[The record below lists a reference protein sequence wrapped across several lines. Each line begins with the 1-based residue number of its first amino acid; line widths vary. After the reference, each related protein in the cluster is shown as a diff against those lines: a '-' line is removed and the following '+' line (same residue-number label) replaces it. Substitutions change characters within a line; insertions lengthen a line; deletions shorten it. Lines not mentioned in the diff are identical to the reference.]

1 MARMLA
7 VLAATAFVAGAAVEC
22 GLGYPLQ
29 HTWSDTPPHVHP
41 SSCALRV
48 LPRPH
53 LQACLANRTLY
64 ILGNS
69 IARNYQAELA
79 EMVGGATPFVPVESW
94 LRRRA
99 RRAALRSEQHA
110 AAAPAGR
117 RRKRPRDAGSL
128 AAARER
134 LRQRRQDQKVLC
146 GRGCTTTCAGGF
158 RVKYARVQYFGAW
171 PKGFPRFGDVCG
183 KRGTSAACLRRFF
196 ADSKP
201 GDMVLVLVGLM
212 YAITPILERRVAN
225 MWPAEALQ
233 ARVERDIS
241 TLPRVLADVFKG
253 GGPESVYFVTTPPT
267 TPGKWVRA
275 NAFVHWLNP
284 TAVRLLGQGP
294 GGAGFHVLDQYGI
307 AAPHYAGPLY
317 NDFVH
322 MAGPLTQAALHL
334 LTNNIPSC
342 MAAWPPEGGSAD
354 NGAPQPPHTGRASA
368 AGHQR

>member
-1 MARMLA
+1 
-7 VLAATAFVAGAAVEC
+7 
-22 GLGYPLQ
+22 
-29 HTWSDTPPHVHP
+29 
-41 SSCALRV
+41 V
-48 LPRPH
+48 LPRAT
-53 LQACLANRTLY
+53 LQTCLGNRTLY

-69 IARNYQAELA
+69 LARNYQAELA
-79 EMVGGATPFVPVESW
+79 EMVGGATPFVPQASW

-99 RRAALRSEQHA
+99 RRAALRREHHA
-110 AAAPAGR
+110 ASGAGAGGS
-117 RRKRPRDAGSL
+117 RRKSSAGGASSL
-128 AAARER
+128 AAMRDR

-183 KRGTSAACLRRFF
+183 KRGTSPACLRHFF

-201 GDMVLVLVGLM
+201 GDLVLVLVGLM
-212 YAITPILERRVAN
+212 YAITPVLERRAAQL
-225 MWPAEALQ
+225 WPAEAMQ

-241 TLPRVLADVFKG
+241 TLPLVLAEVFKG

-284 TAVRLLGQGP
+284 TAVRLLGPGP
-294 GGAGFHVLDQYGI
+294 GGAGFHILDQYGI
-307 AAPHYAGPLY
+307 AAPHYDGPLY

-322 MAGPLTQAALHL
+322 MAGPLTQALLHL
-334 LTNNIPSC
+334 LTNNIC
-342 MAAWPPEGGSAD
+342 MPPPAGGGAAGKDA
-354 NGAPQPPHTGRASA
+354 AAAAHPQHAGHASS